1 MQGYENNLEAETV
14 PVIEKEMK
22 DKKRY
27 FQKICQSLFE
37 RLIKGKRVVFN
48 RASDKS

>member
-1 MQGYENNLEAETV
+1 MLYFKISFIYKEVIPMQGYENNLEAETV

-27 FQKICQSLFE
+27 F
-37 RLIKGKRVVFN
+37 
-48 RASDKS
+48 